1 VTEPSGTGTGGVI
14 RPAGDRPRVFSGMQ
28 PSGSVHLGNLL
39 GALTSWVALQ
49 DEADCVYSVVDLH
62 AITAPDEHDPA
73 LLRTRTVELATT
85 LFAVG
90 VDPTRSVLFV
100 QSHVRE
106 HAELAWLLNCVATF
120 GELGRMPQFKEK
132 AAGRDTSVSVGLFD
146 YPVLQSADI
155 LLYHADKV
163 PVGEDQ
169 RHHIELARDIGQ
181 RFNHRFGDVFTLPS
195 AILPPVAARVMDLQ
209 EPTRKMSKSA
219 TSEKGLVHVL
229 DAPDRVLAKFRSA
242 VTDSDGEV
250 RLDRA
255 GKPGV
260 TNLLEILAATTGRSA
275 QEVADAHA
283 GDGYGALKSAVAEAA
298 DAFLR
303 PIRDRHAELSSDPAE
318 VERLLADGAERA
330 RAVAAPTLERAR
342 DAMGLLPPFRL

>member
-1 VTEPSGTGTGGVI
+1 VTEPASVPSAAGVL
-14 RPAGDRPRVFSGMQ
+14 RPAGVRPRVFSGMQ
-28 PSGSVHLGNLL
+28 PSGAIHLGNLL

-73 LLRTRTVELATT
+73 LLRRRTVELATA
-85 LFAVG
+85 LYAVG
-90 VDPTRSVLFV
+90 VDPARSVLFV

-106 HAELAWLLNCVATF
+106 HSELAWLLNCVATF

-132 AAGRDTSVSVGLFD
+132 SAGRDASVSVGLFD
-146 YPVLQSADI
+146 YPVLQTADI

-181 RFNHRFGDVFTLPS
+181 RFNHRFGEVFTLPT

-219 TSEKGLVHVL
+219 TSEKGLVYVL
-229 DAPDRVLAKFRSA
+229 DEPDRVLAKFRSA

-260 TNLLEILAATTGRSA
+260 TNLLEILAAVTGRSA
-275 QEVADAHA
+275 EDAAAAHA
-283 GDGYGALKSAVAEAA
+283 GDGYGALKSAVAEAV
-298 DAFLR
+298 DEFLR
-303 PIRDRHAELSSDPAE
+303 PIRARHADLAADPAE
-318 VERLLADGAERA
+318 VERLLGDGAERA
-330 RAVAAPTLERAR
+330 RAVAGPTYARAR
-342 DAMGLLPPFRL
+342 DAMGLLAPT